1 MDNYFKQFKDLVDK
15 IWEEKILPLKRDSI
29 IDSDDITDLRINI
42 GLYGDDIDSFIKN
55 TKPVIK

>member
-15 IWEEKILPLKRDSI
+15 IWEEKILPLKRDMV
-29 IDSDDITDLRINI
+29 IDSDDIVNLRINI